1 MPPLVSPQNDVWET
15 SAEIPCTDDVS
26 LPRSGYCFSLVKANF
41 PRGMNNQKQIWVV
54 TRHQYGN
61 TALVSQMSFARKRVE
76 GSWDVGCFLRLDY
89 LGESTNSACLWVD
102 FQDTRIRKNTQ
113 KKYSQNSLEQ
123 QGAQRQCIISVYI
136 LNRGVCTEVENL
148 GSLMSLGRGE
158 LSVIKG
164 CLYNGGRDCTKFGIF
179 ANKRTVHN
187 KVFVLWGC
195 LQGEVQLYH
204 HQGIIILISCVCC

>member
-1 MPPLVSPQNDVWET
+1 M
-15 SAEIPCTDDVS
+15 
-26 LPRSGYCFSLVKANF
+26 
-41 PRGMNNQKQIWVV
+41 
-54 TRHQYGN
+54 
-61 TALVSQMSFARKRVE
+61 
-76 GSWDVGCFLRLDY
+76 
-89 LGESTNSACLWVD
+89 GESTNSACLWVN

-123 QGAQRQCIISVYI
+123 QGVQRQCIISVYI

-148 GSLMSLGRGE
+148 GSLMSLGQGE

-187 KVFVLWGC
+187 KVFVLWG
-195 LQGEVQLYH
+195 
-204 HQGIIILISCVCC
+204 VCKERFNCITIKESLF